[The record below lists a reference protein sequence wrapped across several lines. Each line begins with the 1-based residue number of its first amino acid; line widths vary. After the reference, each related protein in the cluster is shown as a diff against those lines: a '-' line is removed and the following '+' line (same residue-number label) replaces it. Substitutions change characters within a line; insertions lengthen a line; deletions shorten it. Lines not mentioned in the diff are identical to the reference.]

1 MIEVRCTIA
10 CIMRFDVKRLVIAFK
25 CTVLREPLR
34 SINDILFHVI
44 AFPFARDTLFSEPTL
59 VSGEFH
65 DYDAILFL
73 FGDVAI
79 EWRLNVHDKTVRTKK
94 RADGLSIH

>member
-1 MIEVRCTIA
+1 MLLPFRSRA
-10 CIMRFDVKRLVIAFK
+10 IAF
-25 CTVLREPLR
+25 
-34 SINDILFHVI
+34 
-44 AFPFARDTLFSEPTL
+44 FSVPTL

-79 EWRLNVHDKTVRTKK
+79 EWRLNIHDETARTKK
-94 RADGLSIH
+94 KSEWIIHPLASTSITVKNWAANVHDR